1 MENYEVILAL
11 ILGAF
16 VCLFGYKLKKIVFFI
31 AWFIIGYTLMTH
43 LMPFINDSM
52 PAIRE
57 SDLWQFLL
65 PIAGG
70 LLLSLL
76 GFSIEKLCVGLLAFF
91 TTLAVAINQFGIS
104 GEVIG
109 IACILGVILGA
120 LAVNMMKP
128 ATIAITPIAGSFV
141 ITDAVLTIFPSIGG
155 RGSLYALLMI
165 VGIAVVGAVFQFT
178 NTKHNS

>member
-31 AWFIIGYTLMTH
+31 AWFLIGYTLMSRF
-43 LMPFINDSM
+43 MPFINQSV
-52 PAIRE
+52 PAIAE
-57 SDLWQFLL
+57 SSLWQFIL

-91 TTLAVAINQFGIS
+91 TTLAVAVNQFGVS

-120 LAVNMMKP
+120 VAVNMIKP
-128 ATIAITPIAGSFV
+128 ATIIITAIAGSYV
-141 ITDAVLTIFPSIGG
+141 MTDAIIALFPGSLA
-155 RGSLYALLMI
+155 RGSVLALL
-165 VGIAVVGAVFQFT
+165 VLAGIALVGAIFQFS
-178 NTKHNS
+178 NTKHYV